1 MNSGEL
7 LSCIVPSNF
16 SSCLAQKRIEQKYLQ
31 VVGGD
36 MMDTQHKAIVT
47 LTPRND
53 ESDFTRVITLKSPSD
68 SIIIGR
74 ASKTASKGL
83 VGLPENAWFSSPIMS
98 REHAKLFMASDRAV
112 HIQDF
117 ASTHGTFIGEQR
129 LTPNKPAP
137 LSDGDVVKFG
147 TTVTSGPGIFVETF
161 SVPSSGDEYEATDDE
176 DIISPSRRT
185 SLAQK
190 HPVPPRKY
198 LDSHNLS
205 NGQGQRT
212 ASRDQSGSQKNPIA
226 LQSPPTA
233 DDDINDSSNDEDLDS
248 IADGQGQQVIPIGES
263 MANASMSTDTIPHT
277 SQSPS
282 LISSVDIFV
291 ASQNRRM
298 GKDDHGSEKRHG
310 DGNPTMDPAS
320 RSEAPEHEVNRAT
333 RPSPAHGSYEP
344 QAMEDS
350 FPNTKFDREYASST
364 SEDDLEDSDVDAASQ
379 AAVVG
384 VGESV
389 MPDITTRLAA
399 PPLFTLTSAPIS
411 RLAFAN
417 HNDLQDSVDYPSY
430 FGWSRA
436 SGSECSVPRPQPATH
451 KICQPL
457 SARWQCAS
465 NRARA
470 PSPSDAALV
479 RKASAG
485 LAESYNPFFAAAQN
499 GEPPGLSHLND
510 YTDSRP
516 SAESKYGLPWADY
529 LRHMPVEPLDTTYR
543 HTMPSIPSQITDD
556 WQAGQADNLERE
568 RSELGDYHQ
577 GPFSRD
583 HESFHPAAETSSV
596 AEPRPTSTPS
606 QKQCIVK
613 LKLDIDNALS
623 HGDDLGDNGNVAFS
637 DSKMDLA
644 KPSKVDISNLVNPHT
659 DKSCG
664 LKRKSNQMSSDEQAS
679 DVRIPSPPPSIQ
691 AADQCQAEPC
701 TSTDAAMAI
710 QDLKLDD
717 AQRIRSSELE
727 EPARKKRKTSVVKAG
742 TIGGLVSGI
751 CLGLA
756 GAFAAFIAAIPAEV
770 RDEALRETTKLL

>member
-1 MNSGEL
+1 
-7 LSCIVPSNF
+7 
-16 SSCLAQKRIEQKYLQ
+16 
-31 VVGGD
+31 
-36 MMDTQHKAIVT
+36 MMEFQHKAVVT

-53 ESDFTRVITLKSPSD
+53 ESDFTRVITLAYPSD

-147 TTVTSGPGIFVETF
+147 TTVTSGPVTYYGRAFDVHLSSVTDQTF
-161 SVPSSGDEYEATDDE
+161 SVPSSDDEYEATDDE
-176 DIISPSRRT
+176 DIISPSRRI
-185 SLAQK
+185 SYAQK
-190 HPVPPRKY
+190 HPVPRSKY
-198 LDSHNLS
+198 LELHNVS
-205 NGQGQRT
+205 DGQEQRT
-212 ASRDQSGSQKNPIA
+212 ARRDQSGSQKNPIA

-233 DDDINDSSNDEDLDS
+233 DDEINDSSNDEDLDS
-248 IADGQGQQVIPIGES
+248 IADGQGQQVIPIEES
-263 MANASMSTDTIPHT
+263 MANASMSTDAIPHT
-277 SQSPS
+277 SQSSS

-291 ASQNRRM
+291 ESQHRRM
-298 GKDDHGSEKRHG
+298 GKDDHGSEKRHE
-310 DGNPTMDPAS
+310 DGNPTMDPSS
-320 RSEAPEHEVNRAT
+320 RSEAPEHEVKRAT
-333 RPSPAHGSYEP
+333 RPSSAHGSYEP
-344 QAMEDS
+344 QAREDS
-350 FPNTKFDREYASST
+350 LPNTKFDRDYASST
-364 SEDDLEDSDVDAASQ
+364 SEDDLEDSDIDAASQ
-379 AAVVG
+379 TAAVG

-389 MPDITTRLAA
+389 MPDIATRLAA

-411 RLAFAN
+411 RLALAN

-465 NRARA
+465 NRTRA

-499 GEPPGLSHLND
+499 GEPPGLSHLHGYAD
-510 YTDSRP
+510 PRP
-516 SAESKYGLPWADY
+516 SAESKYGLPWAGY

-568 RSELGDYHQ
+568 RSELGDYQQ

-583 HESFHPAAETSSV
+583 HESFHSAAETSSV

-613 LKLDIDNALS
+613 LKLDIDNAIL
-623 HGDDLGDNGNVAFS
+623 HGDDLGDDGTVAFS

-659 DKSCG
+659 DKSCS

-701 TSTDAAMAI
+701 TSTDAAMAT
-710 QDLKLDD
+710 QDVNLDD
-717 AQRIRSSELE
+717 AQRIRSSESE